1 MTLRTKEGFA
11 ISDSSAV
18 NNSSVIKNETRYIAV
33 WELILSAAMQAVF
46 LVAGR
51 WNYKVLLGNLLSAP
65 FAVLNFYLMCRTVE
79 RTLKRTETD
88 EKEARNFAKMSQTLR
103 SFMIFGIA
111 VIGAAVPCFNTISA
125 ILPLLFPKP
134 AAYMRV
140 FFTKKSSSD
149 RGDEH
154 G

>member
-51 WNYKVLLGNLLSAP
+51 WDYKVLLGNLLSAP
-65 FAVLNFYLMCRTVE
+65 FAVLTVS
-79 RTLKRTETD
+79 TD
-88 EKEARNFAKMSQTLR
+88 PESADYQKMQFFVREAVFELIVQCKQIIMDTSDKHHKIIYNGMH
-103 SFMIFGIA
+103 
-111 VIGAAVPCFNTISA
+111 
-125 ILPLLFPKP
+125 
-134 AAYMRV
+134 V
-140 FFTKKSSSD
+140 FFSFRQPIIADDCEDTMKQMP
-149 RGDEH
+149 
-154 G
+154 